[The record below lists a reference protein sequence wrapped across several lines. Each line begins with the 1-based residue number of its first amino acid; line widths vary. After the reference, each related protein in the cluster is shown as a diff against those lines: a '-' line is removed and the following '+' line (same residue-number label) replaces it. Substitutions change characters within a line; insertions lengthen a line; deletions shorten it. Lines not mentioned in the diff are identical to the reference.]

1 MKHYF
6 YFLKFV
12 STIFYQIFIFHQM
25 IVLQKLWKIFFI
37 SSKKIFSFLRY
48 SNFFLFLSSP
58 LFLPV
63 SHCFR
68 GCSKINL
75 KVYDVINCLNKNF
88 LTHFVRY
95 LRKEKGYGIK
105 TLSMNRVLNKEHF
118 YGKSCR
124 RCTPKAYP
132 RPLLILVNNPK
143 QPSHARNF
151 SKYKN
156 ILKKG
161 YQKVFKNLTLFF
173 LLNPN
178 ILMDKV
184 IKSKRGLE
192 LVTN

>member
-1 MKHYF
+1 M
-6 YFLKFV
+6 
-12 STIFYQIFIFHQM
+12 
-25 IVLQKLWKIFFI
+25 
-37 SSKKIFSFLRY
+37 
-48 SNFFLFLSSP
+48 
-58 LFLPV
+58 
-63 SHCFR
+63 
-68 GCSKINL
+68 
-75 KVYDVINCLNKNF
+75 NCLNKNF